1 MVSAIR
7 RFKINWRNLVFWAV
21 FLTLAFSL
29 VFVLIMLIRA
39 PDEPEA
45 VFPEARTKSDY
56 GLMLLQCLL
65 GPAAMYMPALLEHR
79 IKVVI
84 PSRMLIAYVLF
95 LYGAIYLGEVRNF
108 YHRLPHWDNILH
120 MFSGGMLGALGYS
133 VVIILNKT
141 GKAPMNLSPFFVALF
156 SFCFAVTMGVMWE
169 IYEFTFDGL
178 LGLNMQKFLL
188 EDGTPLIGRE
198 AVTDTMYDLI
208 VDCIGALIMS
218 VFGYISLKHE
228 KGWLDRLL
236 LRKRA

>member
-65 GPAAMYMPALLEHR
+65 GLAAMFLPALLEHR

-108 YHRLPHWDNILH
+108 YHRIPHWDNILH

-133 VVIILNKT
+133 IVIILNKT
-141 GKAPMNLSPFFVALF
+141 GKAPMNLSPSSVHF

-188 EDGTPLIGRE
+188 EDGTPLIGRKLSRIPC
-198 AVTDTMYDLI
+198 TTL
-208 VDCIGALIMS
+208 
-218 VFGYISLKHE
+218 
-228 KGWLDRLL
+228 
-236 LRKRA
+236 